1 MTTTSPMLQ
10 TAARPYRWQRNLV
23 TRTDRIT
30 LAGYGSIAF
39 FLIGFG
45 SWAVTAPI
53 AGATIAPGVVAAA
66 AGQNVMIQHLEGGV
80 ISGIKAREGDRV
92 SRGQALIMV
101 DPTLAQSQLNR
112 VLKQWVAQKAEI
124 ARLEAERDGLE
135 EIAFPNDL
143 TVYSDTA
150 VYRAIFDEQTKEFQ
164 ARLARYAAEQQILK
178 QRVAALQEGIV
189 GLRAQKKS
197 VENQLAIVSE
207 EADRKKGLL
216 ERGLTNRSE
225 YTDLLRSTAE
235 LVGQAGSLEAQIASS
250 ATQTVEARQQ
260 IERLTTSRVEDA
272 VTELNK
278 TRGQV
283 ADLEEQIN
291 AARSVLDRTTI
302 RAPVDGVIVRS
313 LFSSEG
319 SVIRPGEVAIELLP
333 TTDELIVEARIKP
346 EDIDSIHVGQEA
358 NMMFTALNA
367 RTTPKVQGR
376 VFYISADRLVPTSTG
391 QPYYIVRLKIA
402 GKLPPQV
409 KPEQVYPGMPVETF
423 ISTGERTFLA
433 YLTKPL
439 RDSFSR
445 AFRER

>member
-1 MTTTSPMLQ
+1 M
-10 TAARPYRWQRNLV
+10 A
-23 TRTDRIT
+23 
-30 LAGYGSIAF
+30 
-39 FLIGFG
+39 
-45 SWAVTAPI
+45 
-53 AGATIAPGVVAAA
+53 
-66 AGQNVMIQHLEGGV
+66 
-80 ISGIKAREGDRV
+80 
-92 SRGQALIMV
+92 RGQALIAI

-112 VLKQWVAQKAEI
+112 VVKQWVAQKAEI

-135 EIAFPNDL
+135 QIVFPSDIAMHSDGSVFS
-143 TVYSDTA
+143 TVF
-150 VYRAIFDEQTKEFQ
+150 IEQTKEFQ
-164 ARLARYAAEQQILK
+164 ARLARYAAEQQILE
-178 QRVAALQEGIV
+178 QRVAALQEAIV

-260 IERLTTSRVEDA
+260 IERLTTGRVEDA

-278 TRGQV
+278 ARAQV

-291 AARSVLDRTTI
+291 AAHSVLDRTTI

-313 LFSSEG
+313 VFSSEG

-367 RTTPKVQGR
+367 RTTPKVSGK

>member
-1 MTTTSPMLQ
+1 MTVPSQAIDVIAM
-10 TAARPYRWQRNLV
+10 PYRWQRNID

-30 LAGYGSIAF
+30 LAGYASVAVF
-39 FLIGFG
+39 VIGFG
-45 SWAVTAPI
+45 FWAATAPI
-53 AGATIAPGVVAAA
+53 SGATIAPGVVAA

-80 ISGIKAREGDRV
+80 VRSIRVREGDRV
-92 SRGQALIMV
+92 SRGQALIV
-101 DPTLAQSQLNR
+101 LDPTVAQSQLNR

-135 EIAFPNDL
+135 KIVLPGDL
-143 TVYSDTA
+143 GAYSGASEFSDVFA
-150 VYRAIFDEQTKEFQ
+150 EQTKEFQ
-164 ARLARYAAEQQILK
+164 ARLARYAAEQAILR
-178 QRVAALQEGIV
+178 QRVSALQEAVI
-189 GLRAQKKS
+189 GLRAQKDAA
-197 VENQLAIVSE
+197 ENQLAIVNE
-207 EADRKKGLL
+207 ETERKKRLL

-278 TRGQV
+278 ARAQV

-291 AARSVLDRTTI
+291 AGRSVLDRTTI
-302 RAPVDGVIVRS
+302 RAPVDGIIVRS
-313 LFSSEG
+313 LYNSEG
-319 SVIRPGEVAIELLP
+319 SVIRAGEVAMELLP
-333 TTDELIVEARIKP
+333 TTNELIVEARIKP
-346 EDIDSIHVGQEA
+346 EDIDSIRVGQDA

-367 RTTPKVQGR
+367 RTTPKVPGK
-376 VFYISADRLVPTSTG
+376 VFYISADRLITPSTG
-391 QPYYIVRLKIA
+391 LPYFTVRLKMA
-402 GKLPPQV
+402 DKLPPQV
-409 KPEQVYPGMPVETF
+409 KPEQIYPGMPVETF

-439 RDSFSR
+439 VDSFQR